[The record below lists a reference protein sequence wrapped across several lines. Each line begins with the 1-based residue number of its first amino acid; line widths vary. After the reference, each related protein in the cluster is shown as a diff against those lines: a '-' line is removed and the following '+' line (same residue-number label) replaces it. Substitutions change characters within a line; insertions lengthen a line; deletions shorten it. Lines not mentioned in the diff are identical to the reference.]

1 MFEVKERYGID
12 DLREIMK
19 ELRSEHGCPWDKVQ
33 THESIRMDVIEEAY
47 EVAEAIDSGSSD
59 LLKEELGDLLLQVVF
74 HSVLEDEQNRFD
86 FDDVCDGIC
95 KKLVYR
101 HPHVFGDIT
110 ANTPEEVLK
119 NWDNLKS
126 ASKNEE
132 KPSERLK
139 SVPKLLPALMRA
151 EKVGN
156 RASRVGMDF
165 TSTEDVIAR
174 LKSEINELETALN
187 EGSDIKIEEELGD
200 ILFSCTNLSRFLKK
214 DSEKA
219 LTFAINKF
227 IIRFSGVEALLEK
240 EGKSFSDATP
250 EELELLW
257 EKAKTDSH
265 LS

>member
-1 MFEVKERYGID
+1 MFEIKEKYGID

-33 THESIRMDVIEEAY
+33 THESIRMDVLEEAY
-47 EVAEAIDSGSSD
+47 EVAEAIDSGDSD

-74 HSVLEDEQNRFD
+74 HSEIEDEQKRFD
-86 FDDVCDGIC
+86 FDDVCDGVC

-110 ANTPEEVLK
+110 ANTPDEVLK
-119 NWDNLKS
+119 NWDNLKA

-132 KPSERLK
+132 KPSDRLR

-151 EKVGN
+151 EKVGK

-165 TSTEDVIAR
+165 ASTEDVIAR
-174 LKSEINELETALN
+174 LKSEITELEAAIS
-187 EGSDIKIEEELGD
+187 EKSDARIEDELGD
-200 ILFSCTNLSRFLKK
+200 ILFSCANLSRFLQK

-227 IIRFSGVEALLEK
+227 IIRFSGVEALLEN
-240 EGKSFSDATP
+240 EGKTFTEAGP
-250 EELELLW
+250 EELDKLW

-265 LS
+265 IS

>member
-1 MFEVKERYGID
+1 MFEIKEKYDIN

-33 THESIRMDVIEEAY
+33 THESIRMDVLEEAY
-47 EVAEAIDSGSSD
+47 EVAEAIDSGDPD

-74 HSVLEDEQNRFD
+74 HSEIEDEQNRFD

-110 ANTPEEVLK
+110 VNTPEEVLK

-132 KPSERLK
+132 KASDRLR

-151 EKVGN
+151 EKVGK

-165 TSTEDVIAR
+165 SSTNEVIER
-174 LKSEINELETALN
+174 LKSEIKELEEALDD
-187 EGSDIKIEEELGD
+187 GTDIKIEEELGD
-200 ILFSCTNLSRFLKK
+200 ILFSCTNLSRFLQK

-219 LTFAINKF
+219 LTNAINKF
-227 IIRFSGVEALLEK
+227 IIRFSGVEALLEQ
-240 EGKSFSDATP
+240 EGRTFAEASP
-250 EELELLW
+250 EELETLW
-257 EKAKTDSH
+257 EKAKTSSH
-265 LS
+265 IS